1 MLKKG
6 VEPFAKIRR
15 IRRYGLVV
23 ESVSL
28 RVGFEVSKTHARH
41 ILCHSAYELGY
52 KTSLSPFLPTY
63 CCGPHHD
70 NDRLTSETVS
80 KPLMKCFL
88 L

>member
-28 RVGFEVSKTHARH
+28 RVGFEVSETHARH

-52 KTSLSPFLPTY
+52 KNFSNTISAYILPWSP
-63 CCGPHHD
+63 
-70 NDRLTSETVS
+70 S
-80 KPLMKCFL
+80 
-88 L
+88 